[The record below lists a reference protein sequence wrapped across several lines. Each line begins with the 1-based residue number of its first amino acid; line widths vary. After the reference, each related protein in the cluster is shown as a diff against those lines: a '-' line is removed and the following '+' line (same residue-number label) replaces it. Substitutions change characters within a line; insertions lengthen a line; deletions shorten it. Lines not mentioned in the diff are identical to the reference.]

1 MKRSEKILTYA
12 VGFALGCVILSMI
25 PRGDPQPKRHPW
37 HEQTALEGTY
47 PMEVMDDAGRAVR
60 FEKQPRHFISLAPS
74 ITEIL
79 FAMDMGDHLMAVTR
93 YCGYPEEAAAL
104 RDAGAQ
110 IGNLD
115 KPNQSLIAEYR
126 PDLIIGTEMTPVEVY
141 ASLQNPPGT
150 VALSLKH
157 EGMED
162 ILQDIRMIGKV
173 TGVPGKALK
182 LAHELDSERQAVK
195 AMLDAFRD
203 QPRKRVLLLLSID
216 SDGNPGWAPGQGT
229 WMGDLLTQAH
239 AENLA
244 ASRGTGWG
252 QIKLEDLAELD
263 PDVILLR
270 DSSSEAG
277 QAKLRERVA
286 TLSTHGSWQDL
297 RAVQTGRIHIL
308 PSGPLNI
315 PGPRIMQA
323 YRSVAEAI
331 WIQE

>member
-1 MKRSEKILTYA
+1 MKRSDKVLTYA
-12 VGFALGCVILSMI
+12 VGFALGCVILAMI
-25 PRGDPQPKRHPW
+25 PRDDPQPKRHPW
-37 HEQTALEGTY
+37 HEQTALKGTY
-47 PMEVMDDAGRAVR
+47 PMEVTDDSGRMVH

-93 YCGYPEEAAAL
+93 FCSYPEEAAAL

-110 IGNLD
+110 VGNLD
-115 KPNQSLIAEYR
+115 KPNQPMIAEYR

-141 ASLQNPPGT
+141 ASLENPPGT

-162 ILQDIRMIGKV
+162 ILDDIRTIGKV

-195 AMLDAFRD
+195 AMLEAYRD
-203 QPRKRVLLLLSID
+203 QPRKRVLFLLSID
-216 SDGNPGWAPGQGT
+216 PDGAPGWSPGQGS
-229 WMGDLLTQAH
+229 WVDDILTEAR
-239 AENLA
+239 AVNVA
-244 ASRGTGWG
+244 ASLGDGWG
-252 QIKLEDLAELD
+252 QIKLEDLGKLD

-270 DSSSEAG
+270 DSSTQTG
-277 QAKLRERVA
+277 QAQLRERVA
-286 TLSTHGSWQDL
+286 NLPNQPVWRDL
-297 RAVQTGRIHIL
+297 RAVRSGKIHIL
-308 PSGPLNI
+308 PNGPLNV

-323 YRSVAEAI
+323 YRSVAEAV
-331 WIQE
+331 WIEE